1 MDLIENTLNGLPVM
15 TAPNISAVHAFT
27 TRYGGVSE
35 GVYSSLNLGENR
47 GDKKADVCEN
57 YAILMRALALPSG
70 GLVYSRQVHGTYVRK
85 VAVADRRFPYENVP
99 CDADGLVTDEKNL
112 PLIIFTADCIPI
124 LLCDPVRGVIGAAHA
139 GWRGTVADIA
149 GEAVR
154 VMVREYACSPENIQ
168 AAIGPGIGKC
178 CFETGPEVAEAVL
191 KTDGID
197 GGTFIEPRGEKFR
210 IDLRGINQA
219 LLVRSGLLDKNIA
232 VSSECTMCLNEKY
245 WSHRHTLG
253 IRGSQGAVIM
263 LKG

>member
-1 MDLIENTLNGLPVM
+1 MDLIQKTLNGLPVM

-35 GVYSSLNLGENR
+35 GIYSSLNLGENR
-47 GDKKADVCEN
+47 GDKKDDVCKN
-57 YAILMRALALPSG
+57 YNILTRALSLPAG
-70 GLVYSRQVHGTYVRK
+70 GLAYSRQVHGTYVRK
-85 VAVADRRFPYENVP
+85 VAVFDKRLPYEKVP
-99 CDADGLVTDEKNL
+99 CDSDGLVTDERNL

-124 LLCDPVRGVIGAAHA
+124 LLFDPVRGAIGAVHA

-154 VMVREYACSPENIQ
+154 VMAREYSCNPEDIQ

-191 KTDGID
+191 EIDGID
-197 GGTFIEPRGEKFR
+197 GGTFIEPRGEKFMV
-210 IDLRGINQA
+210 DLKEINHA

-232 VSSECTMCLNEKY
+232 VSSECTMCFHEKY